1 MANQKD
7 DYKSLWMMGAAMMLP
22 LILVS
27 GPVAGY
33 VLGRYVGM
41 RYFGLP
47 KAALPIFVGLGFV
60 ASAVQIVRLI
70 KQIRESDSQR

>member
-27 GPVAGY
+27 GPIAGY
-33 VLGRYVGM
+33 VLGHFVGVRYLK
-41 RYFGLP
+41 LP
-47 KAALPIFVGLGFV
+47 QLTIPIFIGLGFV
-60 ASAVQIVRLI
+60 ASAVQIVKLI
-70 KQIRESDSQR
+70 KQIRESDSKQ